1 MEPFPSAYAEGHARA
16 RRHDRAA
23 ADNYVRHTTIGDPM
37 LDPIMEEL
45 SSLSPA
51 VMHQFI
57 WAGIEQQHDILRKAP
72 QVLRDFFQAL
82 DEPPP
87 WVDHDTFR
95 PGVRAFHA
103 NADLMLVA
111 FVTGVL
117 IEGFS
122 TLIAKS
128 FNITGRTAK
137 TKRRLQQNNRQLM
150 DIFYP
155 GGLQRENDGWK
166 LSTRVR
172 FVHARIRALLSKY
185 EEWDHGAWGT
195 PISAAHLGLAISIFS
210 HRLLEYA
217 LRVGGRFTE
226 EEKESVLAV
235 WRYSGY
241 LMGIPETIL
250 YTTGAEA
257 KKIYEVGFMC
267 EPPPD
272 ADSIAVANGLI
283 QAIPAVAELTD
294 PAEMRSVTKLA
305 YRLSRAFIGNRLA
318 DQFEYP
324 KTPVVGMLFF
334 FRMKQRILR
343 MLKGDKSVRLDNV
356 SQLLAISAYDDYGL
370 AYELPDHAK
379 HSKSSRW

>member
-1 MEPFPSAYAEGHARA
+1 MEPSPSAYAEGYARV

-23 ADNYVRHTTIGDPM
+23 ADNYIRHTTIGDPM

-45 SSLSPA
+45 SSLSPD
-51 VMHQFI
+51 VLHHFI
-57 WAGIEQQHDILRKAP
+57 WAGIEQQHDVLRKAP
-72 QVLRDFFQAL
+72 QALRDFFHAL

-87 WVDHDTFR
+87 WLDHDAFR
-95 PGVRAFHA
+95 PGVRAFYA
-103 NADLMLVA
+103 NVDLMLVA

-128 FNITGRTAK
+128 FNITGRTVK

-166 LSTRVR
+166 LSTRIR
-172 FVHARIRALLSKY
+172 FVHARIRALLSKS
-185 EEWDHGAWGT
+185 EEWDYGAWGT

-210 HRLLEYA
+210 QRLLKYA
-217 LRVGGRFTE
+217 LRIGGRFTE
-226 EEKESVLAV
+226 EEKESVLGV

-272 ADSIAVANGLI
+272 ADSIAMANGLI
-283 QAIPAVAELTD
+283 QAIPSVAEMTD
-294 PAEMRSVTKLA
+294 PAEMKSVTNLA
-305 YRLSRAFIGNRLA
+305 YRLSRALIGNRLA

-324 KTPVVGMLFF
+324 KTPVIGTLFF
-334 FRMKQRILR
+334 FRMKQCILR
-343 MLKGDKSVRLDNV
+343 MLKDEKSVRRDNF
-356 SQLLAISAYDDYGL
+356 SKLLQISAYDKYGL

-379 HSKSSRW
+379 HSMSSRW

>member
-1 MEPFPSAYAEGHARA
+1 MEPPPSAYAEGYARA
-16 RRHDRAA
+16 RRHYRAA

-57 WAGIEQQHDILRKAP
+57 WAGIEQHPDVLRKAP
-72 QVLRDFFQAL
+72 QVLRDFFRAL

-87 WVDHDTFR
+87 WLDHDTFR

-103 NADLMLVA
+103 NVDLMLVA

-128 FNITGRTAK
+128 FNITGRTAR

-185 EEWDHGAWGT
+185 EEWDYGAWGT

-210 HRLLEYA
+210 QRLLEYA
-217 LRVGGRFTE
+217 LRVGGRFTK
-226 EEKESVLAV
+226 EEKESVLDV

-257 KKIYEVGFMC
+257 KKIYEIGFMC

-283 QAIPAVAELTD
+283 RAIPSVAEVTD
-294 PAEMRSVTKLA
+294 PSEVKNVTNLA

-324 KTPVVGMLFF
+324 KTPVVGMLFL
-334 FRMKQRILR
+334 FRMKQRFLR
-343 MLKGDKSVRLDNV
+343 MLKGEKSVRLDN
-356 SQLLAISAYDDYGL
+356 SLQLLQISAYDDYGL
-370 AYELPDHAK
+370 SYELPDHAK
-379 HSKSSRW
+379 HSMSSRW

>member
-1 MEPFPSAYAEGHARA
+1 MEQSPSAYIEGYARA

-23 ADNYVRHTTIGDPM
+23 ADNYVRHTTIGDPV

-51 VMHQFI
+51 VLHQFI
-57 WAGIEQQHDILRKAP
+57 WAGIEQQHDVLREAP
-72 QVLRDFFQAL
+72 QALRDFFQAL

-87 WVDHDTFR
+87 WLDHDAFH
-95 PGVRAFHA
+95 PGARAFYA

-128 FNITGRTAK
+128 FNITGRTARA
-137 TKRRLQQNNRQLM
+137 KRRLQQNNRQLM

-166 LSTRVR
+166 LSTRIR
-172 FVHARIRALLSKY
+172 FVHARIRALLSKH

-195 PISAAHLGLAISIFS
+195 PVSAAHLGFAISVFS

-226 EEKESVLAV
+226 EEKESVLDV

-272 ADSIAVANGLI
+272 ADSITVANGLI
-283 QAIPAVAELTD
+283 QAIPSVAEVTD
-294 PAEMRSVTKLA
+294 PAEMKSVTKLA
-305 YRLSRAFIGNRLA
+305 YRLSRALIGNRLA

-324 KTPVVGMLFF
+324 KTPVIGMLFL
-334 FRMKQRILR
+334 FRMEQRILR
-343 MLKGDKSVRLDNV
+343 VLKGEKSVRRDNF
-356 SQLLAISAYDDYGL
+356 SRLLQISAYDEHGL

-379 HSKSSRW
+379 HSMSSRW

>member
-1 MEPFPSAYAEGHARA
+1 MEQSPSAYIEGYARA

-23 ADNYVRHTTIGDPM
+23 ADNYVRHTTIGDPV

-51 VMHQFI
+51 VLHQFI
-57 WAGIEQQHDILRKAP
+57 WAGIEQQHDVLREAP
-72 QVLRDFFQAL
+72 QALRDFFHAL

-87 WVDHDTFR
+87 WLDHDAFR
-95 PGVRAFHA
+95 PAVRAFHA

-166 LSTRVR
+166 LCTRVR
-172 FVHARIRALLSKY
+172 FVHARIRALLSKS
-185 EEWDHGAWGT
+185 EEWDYGAWGT
-195 PISAAHLGLAISIFS
+195 PVSAAHLGFAISVFS
-210 HRLLEYA
+210 QRLLEYA

-226 EEKESVLAV
+226 EEKESVLDV

-283 QAIPAVAELTD
+283 QAIPAVAEVTD
-294 PAEMRSVTKLA
+294 PAEMKSVTNLA
-305 YRLSRAFIGNRLA
+305 YRLSRALIGNRLA

-324 KTPVVGMLFF
+324 KTPVIGMLFL
-334 FRMKQRILR
+334 FRMEQRILR
-343 MLKGDKSVRLDNV
+343 MLKGEKSVRRDNF
-356 SQLLAISAYDDYGL
+356 SRLLQISAYDEHGL

-379 HSKSSRW
+379 HSMSSRW

>member
-1 MEPFPSAYAEGHARA
+1 MEPFPSAYAEGYARA
-16 RRHDRAA
+16 CRHDRAA
-23 ADNYVRHTTIGDPM
+23 ADNYVRHTTIGDPV

-72 QVLRDFFQAL
+72 QALREFFQAL

-87 WVDHDTFR
+87 WVDHDAFR
-95 PGVRAFHA
+95 PGVRAFYA

-128 FNITGRTAK
+128 FNITGRTAR
-137 TKRRLQQNNRQLM
+137 TKRRLQQNNRHLM

-166 LSTRVR
+166 LSTRIR

-185 EEWDHGAWGT
+185 REWDYGAWGT
-195 PISAAHLGLAISIFS
+195 PLSAAHLGLAISIFS
-210 HRLLEYA
+210 QRLLEYA
-217 LRVGGRFTE
+217 LRIGGRFTE

-257 KKIYEVGFMC
+257 KEIYKVGFMC

-272 ADSIAVANGLI
+272 ADSSAMANGLI
-283 QAIPAVAELTD
+283 RAIPLVAEVTD
-294 PAEMRSVTKLA
+294 PAEMKSVTKLA

-324 KTPVVGMLFF
+324 KTPVIGMLFF
-334 FRMKQRILR
+334 FRMEQRILR
-343 MLKGDKSVRLDNV
+343 MLKGEKSVRLGNV
-356 SQLLAISAYDDYGL
+356 SQLLQIAAYDDYGL

-379 HSKSSRW
+379 HSMSSPW

>member
-1 MEPFPSAYAEGHARA
+1 
-16 RRHDRAA
+16 
-23 ADNYVRHTTIGDPM
+23 
-37 LDPIMEEL
+37 
-45 SSLSPA
+45 
-51 VMHQFI
+51 
-57 WAGIEQQHDILRKAP
+57 
-72 QVLRDFFQAL
+72 
-82 DEPPP
+82 
-87 WVDHDTFR
+87 
-95 PGVRAFHA
+95 
-103 NADLMLVA
+103 MLVA

-117 IEGFS
+117 IKGFS

-185 EEWDHGAWGT
+185 EGWDWGAWGT

-210 HRLLEYA
+210 QRLLEYA

-226 EEKESVLAV
+226 EEKESVLGV

-257 KKIYEVGFMC
+257 KRIYEVGFMC
-267 EPPPD
+267 ELPPD

-283 QAIPAVAELTD
+283 RVISSVAEVTD
-294 PAEMRSVTKLA
+294 PVEMKSVINLA
-305 YRLSRAFIGNRLA
+305 YRLSRALIGNRLA

-324 KTPVVGMLFF
+324 KTPVIGMLFL
-334 FRMKQRILR
+334 FRTKQRVLR
-343 MLKGDKSVRLDNV
+343 MLKGDKSVRLDNL
-356 SQLLAISAYDDYGL
+356 SQLLQISAYDDYGM

-379 HSKSSRW
+379 HSMSSRW